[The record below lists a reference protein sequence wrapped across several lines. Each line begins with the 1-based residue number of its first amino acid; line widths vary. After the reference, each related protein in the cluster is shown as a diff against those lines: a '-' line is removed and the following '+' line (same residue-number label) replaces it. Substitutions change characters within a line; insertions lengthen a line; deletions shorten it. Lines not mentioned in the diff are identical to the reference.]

1 MKVKLR
7 SKEILINFV
16 YFLFVISFFRGTAL
30 SGFKIFSGLHVLDQ
44 IFTLL
49 QYIGMVY
56 ILIAF
61 FMYYRKITAYDIL
74 LYVFL
79 IIILISTALSGVE
92 LNEALNFTEKIFF
105 VVLWFKT
112 IYKMNN
118 IMRLKAFVNGL
129 NILQCI
135 NLVFMLIFYGG
146 AQYAN
151 SDTVMGTVGHVYLL
165 GYDNGLL
172 MYALPTVVLNYYLFS
187 KEKNI
192 LYKIF
197 IVIVSLQVIIS
208 GSVTG
213 IIALLL
219 TFLFFNYEF
228 LAKIFSGIRGIVLS
242 VVVFV
247 GLATI
252 TIQQWISPLLNS
264 LDKGLTLSGR
274 TEIWQWALSYIKNSK
289 MIGYGYSTD
298 RARNVFFW
306 KLGITAAH
314 SQLLDLLLQGGVVC
328 LGIYIILYISSQRQ
342 SLKIYKETKK
352 SFWKLLFVVEMVF
365 FFVMIVESYSS
376 YAAYP
381 LLFVLFEMG
390 RMSKKNK
397 IV

>member
-1 MKVKLR
+1 
-7 SKEILINFV
+7 
-16 YFLFVISFFRGTAL
+16 
-30 SGFKIFSGLHVLDQ
+30 
-44 IFTLL
+44 
-49 QYIGMVY
+49 
-56 ILIAF
+56 
-61 FMYYRKITAYDIL
+61 
-74 LYVFL
+74 
-79 IIILISTALSGVE
+79 
-92 LNEALNFTEKIFF
+92 
-105 VVLWFKT
+105 
-112 IYKMNN
+112 
-118 IMRLKAFVNGL
+118 
-129 NILQCI
+129 
-135 NLVFMLIFYGG
+135 MLIFYGG

>member
-1 MKVKLR
+1 MKVKLC
-7 SKEILINFV
+7 SKEILINFI
-16 YFLFVISFFRGTAL
+16 YFLFVIGFFRGTAL
-30 SGFKIFSGLHVLDQ
+30 SGFEMFSGLHVLDQ
-44 IFTLL
+44 IFTLF

-61 FMYYRKITAYDIL
+61 FLYYRKITAYDIL

-197 IVIVSLQVIIS
+197 IVIVSSQVIIS

-247 GLATI
+247 GLATM

-289 MIGYGYSTD
+289 MIGYGYSTE

-328 LGIYIILYISSQRQ
+328 LVIYIILYISSQRQ

-390 RMSKKNK
+390 RISKKNK

>member
-1 MKVKLR
+1 M
-7 SKEILINFV
+7 
-16 YFLFVISFFRGTAL
+16 
-30 SGFKIFSGLHVLDQ
+30 
-44 IFTLL
+44 
-49 QYIGMVY
+49 
-56 ILIAF
+56 
-61 FMYYRKITAYDIL
+61 
-74 LYVFL
+74 
-79 IIILISTALSGVE
+79 
-92 LNEALNFTEKIFF
+92 
-105 VVLWFKT
+105 
-112 IYKMNN
+112 
-118 IMRLKAFVNGL
+118 
-129 NILQCI
+129 
-135 NLVFMLIFYGG
+135 
-146 AQYAN
+146 
-151 SDTVMGTVGHVYLL
+151 
-165 GYDNGLL
+165 
-172 MYALPTVVLNYYLFS
+172 
-187 KEKNI
+187 
-192 LYKIF
+192 
-197 IVIVSLQVIIS
+197 
-208 GSVTG
+208 
-213 IIALLL
+213 
-219 TFLFFNYEF
+219 
-228 LAKIFSGIRGIVLS
+228 LS

>member
-1 MKVKLR
+1 M
-7 SKEILINFV
+7 
-16 YFLFVISFFRGTAL
+16 
-30 SGFKIFSGLHVLDQ
+30 
-44 IFTLL
+44 
-49 QYIGMVY
+49 
-56 ILIAF
+56 
-61 FMYYRKITAYDIL
+61 L

-192 LYKIF
+192 LYKFF

-247 GLATI
+247 GLATM

-289 MIGYGYSTD
+289 MIGYGYSTE

-328 LGIYIILYISSQRQ
+328 LVIYIILYISSQRQ
-342 SLKIYKETKK
+342 SLKIYQETKK